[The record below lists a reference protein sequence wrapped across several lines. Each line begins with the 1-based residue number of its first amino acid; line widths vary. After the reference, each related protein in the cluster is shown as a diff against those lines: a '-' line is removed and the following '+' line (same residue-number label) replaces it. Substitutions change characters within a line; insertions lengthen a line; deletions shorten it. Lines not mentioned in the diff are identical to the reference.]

1 MFSVII
7 AVGAAKRLQGIFGGF
22 LRKPHRSV
30 LGMSAYAYQEGVS
43 LVLAQ
48 MHKDA
53 VLI

>member
-43 LVLAQ
+43 LVLA
-48 MHKDA
+48 KRA
-53 VLI
+53 NASN